1 MSFSIEA
8 VASAFELNK
17 QPERWLSIGTSEH
30 HQIRDCVKNKD
41 GSYDLW
47 FYSRPT
53 MTLKQHQAT
62 SSTYSLSYITPVAQ
76 NQVSRKAVHA
86 SLEKGVLIFTADGV
100 FKVHSVRKDK
110 IFITQKGQKDRIEK
124 NAIYVEVNTR
134 LGKRLFLYEENSD
147 GFLQPLIA
155 HHAIMGIYLPP
166 NYSYIP
172 EQFDASHAS
181 WIPPLALSVY
191 DYEAK
196 YVVALGKEYAQT
208 AEALGKICKVDT
220 KVVSHLRAVRT
231 EATFQARALGLP
243 NKVYALSR
251 YLEDSIV
258 TKNTNAVTTTTITKA
273 PTVPKVATVDS
284 TKLKGIVVSL
294 HKLLADAREEAHK
307 LVDPSTMQ
315 TSSSQQE
322 LKT

>member
-181 WIPPLALSVY
+181 WIPPLAQTVY

-196 YVVALGKEYAQT
+196 YVVALGREYAQT
-208 AEALGKICKVDT
+208 AESIGKVQKVDT
-220 KVVSHLRAVRT
+220 KMVEQLQSVRT
-231 EATFQARALGLP
+231 EATFSAKTVGFAK
-243 NKVYALSR
+243 KVYPLSR
-251 YLEDSIV
+251 YLADTV
-258 TKNTNAVTTTTITKA
+258 VNTNKVTTTAVTTVGTT
-273 PTVPKVATVDS
+273 PKVATVAYD
-284 TKLKGIVVSL
+284 KFKAVVVGL
-294 HKLLADAREEAHK
+294 HKVLADAREEAK
-307 LVDPSTMQ
+307 Q
-315 TSSSQQE
+315 NE
-322 LKT
+322 LPV